1 MLVDGTVVPVRVLV
15 RQFNADSE
23 DCPRC
28 APSHAQTT
36 KHREA
41 GCGLISKACVQS
53 AVNPS
58 FFATFFFGRPL
69 VRISYLAM
77 SYFGASSEG
86 WTTSTELPP
95 DSLELPES
103 DSDSDAG
110 SDGYVEKL
118 QRQSLGPSGLGSFVI
133 SSSMDKMPSR

>member
-1 MLVDGTVVPVRVLV
+1 
-15 RQFNADSE
+15 
-23 DCPRC
+23 
-28 APSHAQTT
+28 
-36 KHREA
+36 
-41 GCGLISKACVQS
+41 
-53 AVNPS
+53 
-58 FFATFFFGRPL
+58 
-69 VRISYLAM
+69 M

>member
-69 VRISYLAM
+69 VRFNLAM